1 MKKTVWFILSVCL
14 PIFAFAQKVPTMQKE
29 ATGIEHHIDVYT
41 AIQNK
46 QQYLTLSDFAE
57 DIEFVPLETTDECLL
72 DESIMNIVVTRQDI
86 IVYDLNA
93 CYRFNRQGK
102 FMNRIG
108 SQGNGPGE
116 YVKSLYIT
124 VDTLNQWVY
133 MGDYNQEKFVKYD
146 YNGKH
151 LADLKTKGV
160 GMSNFLYKPNYILME
175 NNFYLYAKKGKRF
188 SMALYSE
195 KDKKIISRMSC
206 DYKDNIP
213 AMSIC
218 SPIAFQHKKNTY
230 LKDFWCDTIYRMTD
244 AFHLQAYAYID
255 KGKFKHRTED
265 DKTLTGGKP
274 TARDFLVLSVWNM
287 AESDRY
293 IFINTNKGRVFY
305 DKKEKKTF
313 AGGTLEKPFVSAKDD
328 LYGSPGLMNI
338 SINGN
343 EIYSYRFAHELI
355 ESEKGKHSIN
365 DSRHDAYLKMIEKL
379 DEEDNPVIMIVKM
392 KQ

>member
-1 MKKTVWFILSVCL
+1 MMKTKLFILSVCL
-14 PIFAFAQKVPTMQKE
+14 PILAFAQKVPTMQKK
-29 ATGIEHHIDVYT
+29 ATGIEHHIDIYT

-46 QQYLTLSDFAE
+46 QQALILSDFAE

-72 DESIMNIVVTRQDI
+72 DENIMNVVVTRQDI

-108 SQGNGPGE
+108 TQGNGPGE

-133 MGDYNQEKFVKYD
+133 MGDYNQKKFIKYD

-160 GMSNFLYKPNYILME
+160 GMNNFLYKPNYILME
-175 NNFYLYAKKGKRF
+175 NNFYLYEKKGKRF

-218 SPIAFQHKKNTY
+218 SPIAFQHKENTY

-244 AFHLQAYAYID
+244 AFHLQTYAYID

-274 TARDFLVLSVWNM
+274 TARDFLVLSVDNM

-293 IFINTNKGRVFY
+293 IYIATNKGRVFY

-313 AGGTLEKPFVSAKDD
+313 AGGTLKKPFVSAKDD
-328 LYGSPGLMNI
+328 LYGSPGLMDI

-365 DSRHDAYLKMIEKL
+365 DSRYDTYLKMIEKL

-392 KQ
+392 KK

>member
-1 MKKTVWFILSVCL
+1 
-14 PIFAFAQKVPTMQKE
+14 
-29 ATGIEHHIDVYT
+29 
-41 AIQNK
+41 
-46 QQYLTLSDFAE
+46 
-57 DIEFVPLETTDECLL
+57 
-72 DESIMNIVVTRQDI
+72 
-86 IVYDLNA
+86 
-93 CYRFNRQGK
+93 
-102 FMNRIG
+102 
-108 SQGNGPGE
+108 
-116 YVKSLYIT
+116 
-124 VDTLNQWVY
+124 
-133 MGDYNQEKFVKYD
+133 
-146 YNGKH
+146 
-151 LADLKTKGV
+151 
-160 GMSNFLYKPNYILME
+160 ME
-175 NNFYLYAKKGKRF
+175 NNFYLYEKKGKRF

-218 SPIAFQHKKNTY
+218 SPIAFQHKENTY

-244 AFHLQAYAYID
+244 AFHLQTYAYID

-274 TARDFLVLSVWNM
+274 TARDFLVLSVDNM

-293 IFINTNKGRVFY
+293 IYIATNKGRVFY

-313 AGGTLEKPFVSAKDD
+313 AGGTLKKPFVSAKDD
-328 LYGSPGLMNI
+328 LYGSPGLMDI

-365 DSRHDAYLKMIEKL
+365 DSRYDTYLKMIEKL

-392 KQ
+392 KK